1 MGPKKTQLS
10 FDGAVRLG
18 ARVPLLGS
26 VLILAALGF
35 GAQRQWPWVDAAL
48 RNAPVAT
55 TTDLTGGR
63 PGPVRLV
70 VDVVVPKTP
79 ASPPDALTVVAS
91 SQALVAL
98 PTPLQPTAG
107 KAIWGRLRPLTAV
120 ERLRLPA
127 GADATANGAPALLLD
142 VSGPTRTQL
151 QLLVAAAALAAL
163 AASYLLVRSVGY
175 AQRPLHS
182 PAGRLLRR
190 YGDPAKVR
198 SSFDEA
204 IAREHAVAG
213 RLHAPDGFIAF
224 RNRRGFAVIPRADVM
239 WVREKV
245 QPDPKFLSV
254 LAFPFVILHGLTSRG
269 MYVYERSGARLR
281 IPLGSTKERRAVMRE
296 LESLCAHSIFVDDPA
311 TRKYWRKHRQHFIA
325 AVDERRAVIESY
337 RATSFEAPVV
347 DIRTAWGL
355 APDEYEVIDARHGA
369 LLTSAG

>member
-18 ARVPLLGS
+18 ARVPMLGS
-26 VLILAALGF
+26 VLILAALGV
-35 GAQRQWPWVDAAL
+35 GAQRQWPSIDAAL

-55 TTDLTGGR
+55 GADLTTSR

-79 ASPPDALTVVAS
+79 ASPPDSLTVVAS

-98 PTPLQPTAG
+98 PTPLVPTAG
-107 KAIWGRLRPLTAV
+107 EAIWGRLRPLTEV
-120 ERLRLPA
+120 ERLRLPV
-127 GADATANGAPALLLD
+127 GADAAANGAPALVLD
-142 VSGPTRTQL
+142 VSGPTRLQL
-151 QLLVAAAALAAL
+151 QLAVGAAAAAALM
-163 AASYLLVRSVGY
+163 ASYLLVRSVGY

-190 YGDPAKVR
+190 YGDPARVR
-198 SSFDEA
+198 ESFDEA
-204 IAREHAVAG
+204 IARDHAVAG

-224 RNRRGFAVIPRADVM
+224 RNRRGFVVIPRADVM
-239 WVREKV
+239 WVRESV
-245 QPDPKFLSV
+245 QPDPRFLSV
-254 LAFPFVILHGLTSRG
+254 LAFPFVLLHGLTSRG

-281 IPLGSTKERRAVMRE
+281 IPLGSGKERRAVKRE
-296 LESLCAHSIFVDDPA
+296 LESLCAHSIFVDDSA
-311 TRKYWRKHRQHFIA
+311 TRKYWRKYRSHFVA

-347 DIRTAWGL
+347 DIREAWGL
-355 APDEYEVIDARHGA
+355 APDEYEIIDARYDA
-369 LLTSAG
+369 LLPQAG

>member
-18 ARVPLLGS
+18 ARVPLIGS

-48 RNAPVAT
+48 RDAPVAT
-55 TTDLTGGR
+55 SADLTAGHR
-63 PGPVRLV
+63 GPVRVV
-70 VDVVVPKTP
+70 VDVVVPTTP
-79 ASPPDALTVVAS
+79 AAPPDALNVVSS

-98 PTPLQPTAG
+98 PAQQVPSAG
-107 KAIWGRLRPLTAV
+107 DAFWGQLRPMTPV

-127 GADATANGAPALLLD
+127 GADASSNGVPALMLD
-142 VSGPTRTQL
+142 THGPSRTQL
-151 QLLVAAAALAAL
+151 QLGVGVAALMALMAT
-163 AASYLLVRSVGY
+163 YLLVRSVGY

-190 YGDPAKVR
+190 YGDPARVR
-198 SSFDEA
+198 ASFDEA
-204 IAREHAVAG
+204 ISRDHAVAG
-213 RLHAPDGFIAF
+213 RLHAPEGFIAF

-239 WVREKV
+239 WVRESV
-245 QPDPKFLSV
+245 QPDPRFLSV
-254 LAFPFVILHGLTSRG
+254 LSFPFVLLHGLTSRG

-281 IPLGSTKERRAVMRE
+281 IPLASGKERRAVMRE

-311 TRKYWRKHRQHFIA
+311 TRKYWRKHRQHFVA

-355 APDEYEVIDARHGA
+355 ARDEYDVIDARHDA
-369 LLTSAG
+369 VLSQAG